1 MGKPLKR
8 GNTITEKEGILG
20 KYNDEEQQ
28 CNLTNHGKKKRKKN
42 GQSIK
47 KGNKITE
54 KEGILDKYKES
65 CRKSP
70 VPISWWPDSAAAKG
84 DAQPLR
90 NNGKT

>member
-8 GNTITEKEGILG
+8 GNTITEREGILG
-20 KYNDEEQQ
+20 KYNGEEQQ
-28 CNLTNHGKKKRKKN
+28 YNLTNQEKKN